1 MVVMTDICGLALAAI
16 CRHAGMFVPE
26 MLILGFGFFPRND
39 AKSYRTPVDVR
50 QKQKQKHDF
59 L

>member
-1 MVVMTDICGLALAAI
+1 MTDICGLALAAI
-16 CRHAGMFVPE
+16 CGHAGMFVPE
-26 MLILGFGFFPRND
+26 MLILDFSCFFQRND